1 MGFFWE
7 GLPPYLLPWSSQAL
21 TAPRVAVETGTFR
34 GDTTILLANA
44 FGSCTSI
51 ERSHELAAKAQGKF
65 RNDPR
70 IEILEG
76 SSRDLLAQAIPSREK
91 SAFFWLD
98 AHGIYDFNGTEAEE
112 NPLLAEIDT
121 VIAARDSSNT
131 IIAIDD
137 ARGMGTQPDWPA
149 MSEVAI
155 PLGNAG
161 YTTVYLDDIFLAIP
175 QRLRTDLPK
184 LYQESRM
191 VEATAVFHIWPR
203 VLRAFKSQARLD
215 SLVEKLP
222 NSLRR

>member
-7 GLPPYLLPWSSQAL
+7 GLPPYLLPWSSKVLSTPSA
-21 TAPRVAVETGTFR
+21 AVETGTFR
-34 GDTTILLANA
+34 GDTTILLANT
-44 FGSCTSI
+44 FGSCISI
-51 ERSHELAAKAQGKF
+51 ERSHELADKARTKF
-65 RNDPR
+65 HSDPR

-76 SSRDLLAQAIPSREK
+76 SSRHLLAQAIPAREI

-98 AHGIYDFNGTEAEE
+98 AHGIYDFDGAQPEE
-112 NPLLAEIDT
+112 NPLLAEVDL

-137 ARGMGTQPDWPA
+137 ARGMGTQPGWPA
-149 MSEVAI
+149 MSEIAV

-161 YTTVYLDDIFLAIP
+161 YTTIYLDDIFLAVP
-175 QRLRTDLPK
+175 QHLKADLWD
-184 LYQESRM
+184 LYQQSRM

-203 VLRAFKSQARLD
+203 VLRAGKIQAGLN

-222 NSLRR
+222 GRK